1 MRSISSFKLHLAGL
15 KTWWYQGR
23 RQFAYRIMITAT
35 IPIHFDGEFPQGSK
49 LNEKVKCAPKYEKKK
64 LQSILS
70 ILYKFDLKKIHN
82 KIIQI
87 LVGKIEFFSRV
98 ITCFW
103 GRNEI
108 EFVYVWY
115 LRWWRQ
121 LPQRFWLGWLAIF
134 FDTMK
139 ASKENFKKSKQ
150 WLFFCLCVH
159 ILYSYFHQAEMR
171 KSAIDGSRRSFLMF
185 SFQPWPSL
193 EGGGGKGGN
202 RLLIFLEFTK

>member
-1 MRSISSFKLHLAGL
+1 
-15 KTWWYQGR
+15 
-23 RQFAYRIMITAT
+23 MITAT

-64 LQSILS
+64 KLQTILS

-115 LRWWRQ
+115 LR
-121 LPQRFWLGWLAIF
+121 
-134 FDTMK
+134 
-139 ASKENFKKSKQ
+139 
-150 WLFFCLCVH
+150 
-159 ILYSYFHQAEMR
+159 
-171 KSAIDGSRRSFLMF
+171 
-185 SFQPWPSL
+185 
-193 EGGGGKGGN
+193 
-202 RLLIFLEFTK
+202 